1 MQEMV
6 NVFLFGKKYSVPS
19 HLTIMGAMEYAG
31 YQLVRGCGCRN
42 GFCGACATIYRIK
55 GDRDLHACLACQ
67 TKVEDNMYVAT
78 LPYFPLIKEVY
89 DINKVT
95 PNEQIMMQLYP
106 EIYSCIGCNACTKA
120 CTQSLNVM
128 QYIAY
133 AQRGEFEKCA
143 EESFDCIMCGV
154 CSSRCPAK
162 ISHPQ
167 VAILSRRLTGKYLM
181 PESAHL
187 TNRVK
192 EIENGDFNQ
201 MLEDLM
207 QKPIEEIKEL
217 YNLSLFHSYSS
228 QH

>member
-162 ISHPQ
+162 ISPPQ

-217 YNLSLFHSYSS
+217 YNTREIEK
-228 QH
+228 